1 VAQTESDL
9 RYLETHFE
17 LKIGP
22 NSIHRGDYIQDGI
35 TTLSQQKPFWRRESY
50 QDFLSDKL
58 LAVEIRHQSK
68 SHPDVRPEAAM
79 SKDGFC
85 GSVDRSK
92 SSFDELRMIPR

>member
-35 TTLSQQKPFWRRESY
+35 TTLSKQKPFWRRESY

-58 LAVEIRHQSK
+58 LGEGNNDA
-68 SHPDVRPEAAM
+68 
-79 SKDGFC
+79 
-85 GSVDRSK
+85 
-92 SSFDELRMIPR
+92 SS